1 MVTVKLPIETLFME
15 NIGTI
20 KARIADD
27 IGNKFTNV
35 NKVVFV
41 DEIEIK
47 REAEAKPAE
56 AKAEEKQAE
65 TKPESQ
71 QAQQS
76 SQ

>member
-1 MVTVKLPIETLFME
+1 M
-15 NIGTI
+15 
-20 KARIADD
+20 
-27 IGNKFTNV
+27 
-35 NKVVFV
+35 NKVVFI

-47 REAEAKPAE
+47 REAETKPAE

-65 TKPESQ
+65 SKPETQ